1 MTLILSLL
9 AVVLVLA
16 TILPLSVRREWWIR
30 ALDFPRLQIA
40 IAACLWL
47 LVWLTLAGDN
57 TLWLT
62 LLALCVLAVLI
73 YQAYWI
79 TPNTEMH
86 RQEVERYDSLI
97 DGNCPTFKMI
107 SSNVLMHNRNSGPL
121 LSLIRQHQPDIVI
134 TLESD
139 QWWQDEL
146 DRLQD
151 YPHRIACPLDNL
163 YGMHVYSRLPLHD
176 TAIDFLVEDDKPSM
190 SATVE
195 VTPGTSLQLHVV
207 HPAPPAPG
215 ENDESTERDVE
226 LLLLA
231 KAITDKQQRVIVA
244 GDLNDVAWS
253 ATTRLFRQLSGLL
266 DLRIGRGLYNTF
278 SANHWYAR
286 WPLDHVFVSQHFK
299 VVNIQRLRNIGS
311 DHFPLLVELAVT
323 DSQRQTSAVEDEELD
338 KERLDSIMDTSV
350 ARKAQTPLA

>member
-1 MTLILSLL
+1 MTIILSLL
-9 AVVLVLA
+9 GVALVLA
-16 TILPLSVRREWWIR
+16 TVLPLSVRREWWIR

-40 IAACLWL
+40 IAALLWL
-47 LVWLTLAGDN
+47 FSWYVFGADHS
-57 TLWLT
+57 LWLS
-62 LLALCVLAVLI
+62 LLALCVVGVLV
-73 YQAYWI
+73 YQGYWI

-86 RQEVERYDSLI
+86 RQEVERYDALI
-97 DGNCPTFKMI
+97 DGDCPTLKII

-121 LSLIRQHQPDIVI
+121 LSLVRQHQPDILI

-146 DRLQD
+146 DKQQD

-163 YGMHVYSRLPLHD
+163 YGMHVYSRLPLND
-176 TAIDFLVEDDKPSM
+176 IAINFLVEDDKPSM
-190 SATVE
+190 TATVH
-195 VTPGTSLQLHVV
+195 VAPGTSLLLNVV

-215 ENDESTERDVE
+215 ENEESTERDVE

-231 KAITDKQQRVIVA
+231 RALSDKNQRIIVA

-266 DLRIGRGLYNTF
+266 DLRIGRGLFNTF

-286 WPLDHVFVSQHFK
+286 WPLDHVFVSSHFK
-299 VVNIQRLRNIGS
+299 VVDIQRLRNIGS
-311 DHFPLLVELAVT
+311 DHFPLLVELAIT
-323 DSQRQTSAVEDEELD
+323 DSQRQSSAVDDEELD
-338 KERLDSIMDTSV
+338 RERLDSIMSTSA
-350 ARKAQTPLA
+350 ARNAQTPLS

>member
-16 TILPLSVRREWWIR
+16 TVLPLSVRREWWIR

-40 IAACLWL
+40 IAAIAWL
-47 LVWLTLAGDN
+47 MAWLSLVPGNPPWLA
-57 TLWLT
+57 
-62 LLALCVLAVLI
+62 LLALCVVAVFC

-97 DGNCPTFKMI
+97 DGNCPTLRII

-146 DRLQD
+146 DGLNG

-163 YGMHVYSRLPLHD
+163 YGMHVYSRLPLD
-176 TAIDFLVEDDKPSM
+176 EASIEFLVEDDKPSM
-190 SATVE
+190 HARVE
-195 VTPGTSLQLHVV
+195 VAPGTTVQLHVV

-215 ENDESTERDVE
+215 ENEESTERDVE
-226 LLLLA
+226 LLMLA
-231 KAITDKQQRVIVA
+231 KAISNSQQRLIVA

-253 ATTRLFRQLSGLL
+253 ATTRLFRQISGLL
-266 DLRIGRGLYNTF
+266 DLRIGRGMFNTF

-286 WPLDHVFVSQHFK
+286 WPLDHFFVSQHFK
-299 VVNIQRLRNIGS
+299 VVNIKRLRNIGS
-311 DHFPLLVELAVT
+311 DHFPLLVELAIT
-323 DSQRQTSAVEDEELD
+323 DSQRQTSAVEDEAVD
-338 KERLDSIMDTSV
+338 QERLDSIQHSNA
-350 ARKAQTPLA
+350 ARQAQARPG

>member
-9 AVVLVLA
+9 AVAIVLA
-16 TILPLSVRREWWIR
+16 TTLPLSVRREWWIR

-40 IAACLWL
+40 IAAALWL
-47 LVWLTLAGDN
+47 LAWWFLASGGN
-57 TLWLT
+57 LWLT
-62 LLALCVLAVLI
+62 LLALGVLAALI
-73 YQAYWI
+73 YQSYWI
-79 TPNTEMH
+79 FPNTEMH
-86 RQEVERYDSLI
+86 RQEVERHDSLI

-121 LSLIRQHQPDIVI
+121 LSLIQHHQPDIII

-146 DRLQD
+146 DALPG

-163 YGMHVYSRLPLHD
+163 YGMHVYSSLPLED
-176 TAIDFLVEDDKPSM
+176 PQIDFLVEDDKPSM
-190 SATVE
+190 MATVQ
-195 VTPGTSLQLHVV
+195 VNPGTRFQLHVV

-215 ENDESTERDVE
+215 ENEESTERDVE

-231 KAITDKQQRVIVA
+231 KTISDKSERLIVA

-253 ATTRLFRQLSGLL
+253 ATTRLFRQISGLL
-266 DLRIGRGLYNTF
+266 DLRIGRGLFNTF

-286 WPLDHVFVSQHFK
+286 WPLDHVFVSSHFK

-311 DHFPLLVELAVT
+311 DHFPLLVELAIT
-323 DSQRQTSAVEDEELD
+323 DCGRQESSVEDEEVD
-338 KERLDSIMDTSV
+338 HERLDSIMSTSA
-350 ARKAQTPLA
+350 ARNAQVPHA